1 MSMRRR
7 HPQIET
13 EDYIILNTHG
23 QERDD
28 AEARL
33 RYLRGHPDITVR
45 SVSTAMAREW
55 GAKAEQGGE
64 SGPANA

>member
-1 MSMRRR
+1 VTPR
-7 HPQIET
+7 HPQIDT
-13 EDYIILNTHG
+13 EDYIILNAHG

-55 GAKAEQGGE
+55 GTKDEQDSV

>member
-1 MSMRRR
+1 MRRR
-7 HPQIET
+7 HPQIDA
-13 EDYIILNTHG
+13 EDYIILHAHG
-23 QERDD
+23 QEQDD

-55 GAKAEQGGE
+55 GAKGEQDGV
-64 SGPANA
+64 SGPTNA

>member
-1 MSMRRR
+1 MLVRHH

-13 EDYIILNTHG
+13 EDYIILHAHG

-33 RYLRGHPDITVR
+33 RYLRGHPEVTVR

-55 GAKAEQGGE
+55 GTKNKQDGG
-64 SGPANA
+64 S